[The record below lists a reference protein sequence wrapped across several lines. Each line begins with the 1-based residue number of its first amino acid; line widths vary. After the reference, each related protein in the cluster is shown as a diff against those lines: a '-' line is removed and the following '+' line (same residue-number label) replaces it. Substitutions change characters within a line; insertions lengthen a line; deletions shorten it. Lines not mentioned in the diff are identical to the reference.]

1 MMMQDD
7 TSEATNGGPKP
18 VNIAP
23 APEKRPPAKAPARK
37 ATTPAPKRPARA
49 TPARQQAKAAVKRA
63 ATPAV
68 KAAPKAVPKKKKAT
82 KAAARAP
89 PKATPAKRPYKPV
102 PRPDR
107 RLSGIRAAAGELSRA
122 LDAVE
127 KARATLEESFARSA
141 AGNLD
146 RARGALETLRRL
158 AEAAPLVDVRRLER
172 ELAVLVEDAADLRE
186 REGKGRKR
194 DMLAVDDFLGNA
206 AARLEMAVTP
216 EAGAHLKLL
225 SERLAGLDALRR
237 GHQAAVNERFRAR
250 LESSRKVLGALPGSA
265 GRLDDRALNAIVSEL
280 ESAIGLCKAYPVG
293 RLSGKPGDLYGID
306 GLVKRLDRRLAR
318 VQALLARRKEPT
330 DG

>member
-1 MMMQDD
+1 MQDD
-7 TSEATNGGPKP
+7 APEATKEMTKP
-18 VNIAP
+18 AGIAP
-23 APEKRPPAKAPARK
+23 APQKRPPAKAPVKK
-37 ATTPAPKRPARA
+37 ATTAAPRKPGRVPPARPPPKA
-49 TPARQQAKAAVKRA
+49 PAK
-63 ATPAV
+63 
-68 KAAPKAVPKKKKAT
+68 KAAPKAVSKKKKAP
-82 KAAARAP
+82 KAAVKAPAKTAPARKPARA
-89 PKATPAKRPYKPV
+89 A

-265 GRLDDRALNAIVSEL
+265 GRLDDRALSACASEL
-280 ESAIGLCKAYPVG
+280 ESAIGLCKAFPVG

-318 VQALLARRKEPT
+318 VQALLSHRKEPT